1 MALER
6 LELRVERLRTT
17 YRFTWAFH
25 AREVRFEFDA
35 GQGFHRAFPETFS
48 FRPERH
54 DPAELYL
61 QLEDL
66 WANPRL
72 LAEAA
77 TRREA
82 EEVVRRLL
90 QAAPRYVERILQ
102 RMEADPAV
110 GPAALAILHADA
122 TLLVRTL
129 LRFLE
134 DKHLE
139 ATPALRM
146 AGFHLRKLHLHA
158 LLGLSRAHVP
168 PQAIAA
174 YLAGGER
181 AESDPSDDPSGAA
194 FFGLLAKG
202 DPEARAA
209 AILGRAERAF
219 HAWLEE
225 VCLDESNQAFES
237 EDSPF
242 DDRETEVLRA
252 AALNGRW
259 IARGRD
265 LSPFLRRRR
274 SRSCRR
280 VLQGLEHWFLRQ
292 YDVHHAAAVI
302 RHESELRRERDD
314 GAKRLSYHEPRSY
327 LLALG
332 LLALPFVGGVFG
344 YARAPRLFD
353 ALCSLEVLAV
363 NAMVFWF
370 LLYRF
375 CWQRDLTFFHAS
387 VPRIGAGI
395 IVGYLPVFL
404 IDEIWDLSRTPWWT
418 LGVVVMLLAFPT
430 LLYLYVEVQR
440 RIEDPAEA
448 FRRAR
453 AIFLLGLVE
462 SLALGLIVTSLFG
475 HFMVARNWFQAL
487 GVHDFESLRA
497 AMPPVLGELPR
508 IVGLEPVVTFP
519 SAVFVMT
526 FLSFFIGTFLQ
537 LLWEDLPITEPL

>member
-1 MALER
+1 M
-6 LELRVERLRTT
+6 
-17 YRFTWAFH
+17 
-25 AREVRFEFDA
+25 RFESDA
-35 GQGFHRAFPETFS
+35 GEGFRRAFPETFS

-61 QLEDL
+61 QLDDL
-66 WANPRL
+66 WSNPRI

-90 QAAPRYVERILQ
+90 EAAPRYVERILR
-102 RMEADPAV
+102 RMEGD
-110 GPAALAILHADA
+110 AALSPSALSVLHADA

-134 DKHLE
+134 DKHLD

-158 LLGLSRAHVP
+158 LLGLARTHVS
-168 PQAIAA
+168 PQAIAS
-174 YLAGGER
+174 YLAGGQRPER
-181 AESDPSDDPSGAA
+181 DPSDDPSGAA
-194 FFGLLAKG
+194 FFGLLEQG
-202 DPEARAA
+202 EPEARAA
-209 AILGRAERAF
+209 AILARAERAF

-225 VCLDESNQAFES
+225 VCLDESNQAFET

-242 DDRETEVLRA
+242 DDRETEVLRV

-259 IARGRD
+259 ISRGRD

-274 SRSCRR
+274 SRACRR
-280 VLQGLEHWFLRQ
+280 VLQGLERWFLRQ

-314 GAKRLSYHEPRSY
+314 AAQRLSYHQPRNY
-327 LLALG
+327 LLGLG
-332 LLALPFVGGVFG
+332 LLLLPFLGAVFG
-344 YARAPRLFD
+344 YRSAPRLFD
-353 ALCSLEVLAV
+353 ALCSLEVLSV
-363 NAMVFWF
+363 NVAVFWF

-418 LGVVVMLLAFPT
+418 LAVVVLLLAFPT

-453 AIFLLGLVE
+453 TIFLLGLVE

-475 HFMVARNWFQAL
+475 HFMVARNWFEAFGVRDFAAL
-487 GVHDFESLRA
+487 RT

-508 IVGLEPVVTFP
+508 IIGLEPVVTFP

>member
-1 MALER
+1 M
-6 LELRVERLRTT
+6 ERLRTT

-25 AREVRFEFDA
+25 AREVRFEADR
-35 GQGFHRAFPETFS
+35 GQGFRRAFPETFS

-61 QLEDL
+61 QLDDL
-66 WANPRL
+66 WSNPRI
-72 LAEAA
+72 LAETA

-90 QAAPRYVERILQ
+90 QAVPRYLERILV
-102 RMEADPAV
+102 RVESDARV
-110 GPAALAILHADA
+110 GPAALAVLNADA

-134 DKHLE
+134 DKHLD

-146 AGFHLRKLHLHA
+146 AGFHLRKLHLRV
-158 LLGLSRAHVP
+158 LLGLARVHVSP
-168 PQAIAA
+168 PAIAR
-174 YLAGGER
+174 YLEGGER
-181 AESDPSDDPSGAA
+181 PELDPSDDPSGAA
-194 FFGLLAKG
+194 FFALLAGG
-202 DPEARAA
+202 DPEERAA
-209 AILGRAERAF
+209 AILDRAERAF
-219 HAWLEE
+219 HAWLED
-225 VCLDESNQAFES
+225 VCLDESNQAFETG
-237 EDSPF
+237 DSPF
-242 DDRETEVLRA
+242 DDRETEVLRV

-259 IARGRD
+259 ISRGRD
-265 LSPFLRRRR
+265 LSPFLRRRN
-274 SRSCRR
+274 SRACRR
-280 VLQGLEHWFLRQ
+280 VLVGLERWFLRQ
-292 YDVHHAAAVI
+292 YDVHHAAALI
-302 RHESELRRERDD
+302 RHENELRRGRDD
-314 GAKRLSYHEPRSY
+314 AAKRLSYHEPRNY

-332 LLALPFVGGVFG
+332 LLVLPFVGALFG
-344 YARAPRLFD
+344 YRSAPQLFD
-353 ALCSLEVLAV
+353 ALCSLEVLSV
-363 NAMVFWF
+363 NLAVFWF

-395 IVGYLPVFL
+395 IVGYMPVFL

-418 LGVVVMLLAFPT
+418 LAVAVTLLAFPT

-453 AIFLLGLVE
+453 GIFLLGLVE

-475 HFMVARNWFQAL
+475 HFMVARNWFQPL
-487 GVHDFESLRA
+487 GAHDFAALRGV
-497 AMPPVLGELPR
+497 MPPVLGELPR
-508 IVGLEPVVTFP
+508 IIGLEPVVTFP

>member
-1 MALER
+1 
-6 LELRVERLRTT
+6 
-17 YRFTWAFH
+17 
-25 AREVRFEFDA
+25 VRFEADR
-35 GQGFHRAFPETFS
+35 GQGFRRAFPETFS

-61 QLEDL
+61 QLDDL
-66 WANPRL
+66 WSNPRI
-72 LAEAA
+72 LAETA

-90 QAAPRYVERILQ
+90 QAVPRYLERVLR
-102 RMEADPAV
+102 RMENDPDV
-110 GPAALAILHADA
+110 GPAALAVLHADA

-134 DKHLE
+134 DKHLD

-146 AGFHLRKLHLHA
+146 AGFHLRKLQLQA
-158 LLGLSRAHVP
+158 LLGLARAHVSP
-168 PQAIAA
+168 PAIAR
-174 YLAGGER
+174 YLEGGER
-181 AESDPSDDPSGAA
+181 PQRDPSDDPSGAA
-194 FFGLLAKG
+194 FFALLGRG
-202 DPEARAA
+202 DPEERAA
-209 AILGRAERAF
+209 AILERAEHAF
-219 HAWLEE
+219 HAWLED
-225 VCLDESNQAFES
+225 VCLDESNQAFEV

-242 DDRETEVLRA
+242 DDRETEVLRV

-259 IARGRD
+259 ISRGRD
-265 LSPFLRRRR
+265 LSPFLRRRN
-274 SRSCRR
+274 SRACRR
-280 VLQGLEHWFLRQ
+280 VLLGLERWFLRQ

-302 RHESELRRERDD
+302 RHANELRRGRDD
-314 GAKRLSYHEPRSY
+314 AAKRLSYHEPRSY

-332 LLALPFVGGVFG
+332 LLALPFLGALFG
-344 YARAPRLFD
+344 YQRAPRLFD

-363 NAMVFWF
+363 TLAAFWF
-370 LLYRF
+370 LLFRF

-418 LGVVVMLLAFPT
+418 LAVAVMLLAFPT

-440 RIEDPAEA
+440 RIEDSAEA

-453 AIFLLGLVE
+453 GIFLLGLVE

-475 HFMVARNWFQAL
+475 HFMVARNWYEAF
-487 GVHDFESLRA
+487 GVHDFAALRQA
-497 AMPPVLGELPR
+497 IPPVLGQLPR
-508 IVGLEPVVTFP
+508 IIGTEPVVTFP